1 MRLRECKKGTL
12 VRIKNI
18 GSGFYGRIG
27 TIKDINEEFKNVLVK
42 IDDGRLLWFAPKE
55 IIKVKEETKVVERT
69 KKGKVVDVVKDKEVD
84 EAIEW
89 ALKKYSFE
97 YDKKTRILSFAKIR
111 FEYPKIDTTYEL
123 LSDLKNFYYIRPK
136 WLIYK
141 LFNLAS
147 EYKGSYHNE
156 EGPKYKE
163 INCYFNV
170 DNKCQNFRVQ
180 FGPDKD
186 TVLEQYVMPLQVI
199 EWEEWR
205 NDPSRYEKYA
215 HTSTFT
221 SEKKEE

>member
-55 IIKVKEETKVVERT
+55 IIKAIEETKTVERT
-69 KKGKVVDVVKDKEVD
+69 KKVKVVDVVKDKEVD

-89 ALKKYSFE
+89 ALKKYP
-97 YDKKTRILSFAKIR
+97 
-111 FEYPKIDTTYEL
+111 FEYPKIDMTYEL

-170 DNKCQNFRVQ
+170 DNKCQNFRMQ

-205 NDPSRYEKYA
+205 NDPNNRYEKHA
-215 HTSTFT
+215 HTATFT